1 MSENNPAPVTH
12 KQAKQQ
18 ERWERWANTLQAH
31 HPGTRVEPAILPS
44 MGGIAGSWHA
54 ALCAIDK
61 TTGRIVAECPL
72 SLDNYTE
79 FAITYPDCEHDMRH
93 QGLQRLDKLPDV
105 GGLSLACQR
114 PR

>member
-79 FAITYPDCEHDMRH
+79 FAITYPDCEHDMMT
-93 QGLQRLDKLPDV
+93 
-105 GGLSLACQR
+105 AR
-114 PR
+114 PTKGDIT